1 MKKITLLLL
10 LFLAFNSKA
19 QTSKFSESDSLLAKG
34 RYKLALKVL
43 DEQPKSFVSLL
54 KKATIYESIDA
65 YKKAILNYEKALTIK
80 NDYTTKL
87 KLAKNY
93 RAVKQYKKAIKIYE
107 DIIDKDSLNLVLKYQ
122 LGKLYIITKNP
133 KKAER
138 TFKSLEKEDKT
149 NANYSY
155 HLGLSYALQGK
166 RDPMINS
173 FIDTFE
179 KDTLHVKAI
188 TRLANSFQKL
198 RDKDS
203 TQLFVV
209 KGLAISPNDYDL
221 NTLKINQLYKDE

>member
-138 TFKSLEKEDKT
+138 TFKSLEI
-149 NANYSY
+149 
-155 HLGLSYALQGK
+155 K
-166 RDPMINS
+166 RMLI
-173 FIDTFE
+173 I
-179 KDTLHVKAI
+179 LI
-188 TRLANSFQKL
+188 
-198 RDKDS
+198 
-203 TQLFVV
+203 
-209 KGLAISPNDYDL
+209 I
-221 NTLKINQLYKDE
+221 